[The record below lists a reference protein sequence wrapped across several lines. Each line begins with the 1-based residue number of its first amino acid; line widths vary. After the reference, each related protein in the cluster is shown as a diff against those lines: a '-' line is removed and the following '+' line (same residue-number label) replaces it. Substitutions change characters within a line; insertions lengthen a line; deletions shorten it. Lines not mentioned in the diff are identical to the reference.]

1 MDTGRSLAA
10 QLPRAARRCPRP
22 PANNSGFAG
31 DLRVLRP
38 LVTLADGLGAL
49 QHTAFRRLERVLGLV
64 RLLVDFAGLGK
75 PALRLVIL
83 ARRGAVPLA
92 LVALLRTVRL
102 LVFGHADLRRFY
114 HVLMQTGRRSPPLR
128 TVAEIDRCWGAE
140 LARILTL
147 RSKTML
153 FSPGKHDTLEARGRP
168 WPNSKYGSKTAPPMS
183 A

>member
-10 QLPRAARRCPRP
+10 QFPRAPRRCPRP
-22 PANNSGFAG
+22 PANNSGFAR
-31 DLRVLRP
+31 DFRVLGP

-49 QHTAFRRLERVLGLV
+49 QHTPFRRLERVLGLL

-102 LVFGHADLRRFY
+102 FVFGHPDLRRFY
-114 HVLMQTGRRSPPLR
+114 HVLMRTGRRSPPLR

-140 LARILTL
+140 LVGFQSGDQRRCYFRRASTT
-147 RSKTML
+147 RSRR
-153 FSPGKHDTLEARGRP
+153 RGDDGR
-168 WPNSKYGSKTAPPMS
+168 TANTVDRKS
-183 A
+183 TR